1 MSFLIFDIETI
12 ADTTLWTPPVVDVTL
27 PVLTA
32 ETDTTQHLD
41 IAPPKKKASRAKKA
55 PALPKPPKDVF
66 PPLYACRPIAI
77 GFMQLSDSYVLE
89 HAGVVGT
96 LNYGDDEP
104 ALLRGWADFVHRGHP
119 TLVSFAGRGFDMP
132 VLAMRAMHHGVTLSW
147 HGRYQNRYKD
157 EHLDLQDRLT
167 EYGAVARTGLSLS
180 AFSTLIGL
188 PGKTGVDGSQV
199 AELYAAAEH
208 QKIADYCLED
218 VFRTALLFLR
228 YQLMRGHL
236 GVDAYQAAVHA
247 VVENAVSRGPA
258 LGGLLWALDQKRLLV
273 E

>member
-12 ADTTLWTPPVVDVTL
+12 ADPALWTAPVADVTL
-27 PVLTA
+27 PALTA

-41 IAPPKKKASRAKKA
+41 IVPPKKTRTRAKKA

-77 GFMQLSDSYVLE
+77 GFMQLSDNGVLE
-89 HAGVVGT
+89 QAGVVGT
-96 LNYGDDEP
+96 LEFGDNEP
-104 ALLRGWADFVHRGHP
+104 ALLTGWAEFVRQRHP

-132 VLAMRAMHHGVTLSW
+132 VLAMRAMHHGVTFSW

-167 EYGAVARTGLSLS
+167 EFGTVARTGYNLS
-180 AFSTLIGL
+180 AFSTMIGL
-188 PGKTGVDGSQV
+188 PGKTGVDGSKV
-199 AELYAAAEH
+199 ADLFAAGEH

-228 YQLMRGHL
+228 YQLMRGCL
-236 GVDAYQAAVHA
+236 DGTEYRAAVA
-247 VVENAVSRGPA
+247 TLIENAMARGPA
-258 LGGLLWALDQKRLLV
+258 LGGLLWGLDKKRLLL

>member
-12 ADTTLWTPPVVDVTL
+12 ADTTLWTPPVADVTL
-27 PVLTA
+27 PMLADPAVDTA
-32 ETDTTQHLD
+32 PSTD
-41 IAPPKKKASRAKKA
+41 IEPPKKRTRAKKA

-77 GFMQLSDSYVLE
+77 GYMQLSDNYVLE

-96 LNYGDDEP
+96 LEYGDNEP
-104 ALLRGWADFVHRGHP
+104 ALLQGWAAFVYSGHP

-167 EYGAVARTGLSLS
+167 EFGAVARTGYNLS
-180 AFSTLIGL
+180 AFSTMIGL
-188 PGKTGVDGSQV
+188 PGKTGVDGSKV
-199 AELYAAAEH
+199 ADLFSAGEH

-228 YQLMRGHL
+228 YQLMRGHVSDT
-236 GVDAYQAAVHA
+236 GYRAAVTA
-247 VVENAVSRGPA
+247 LVENAMARGPA
-258 LGGLLWALDQKRLLV
+258 LGGLLWGLDKKRLLL